1 MRCTFGE
8 MQIGIFAPTTD
19 YAAPTHLIAKAC
31 EQRGFDSFWVPEH
44 THIPVSRRSPF
55 PGGGELPTEYSHLND
70 PFVMLAAAAAVTER
84 IKLGT
89 GICLVVEHDPIVLA
103 KQIASLDR
111 LSNGRF
117 QFGIGAGWNL
127 EEMSDHGTDPKTR
140 WALLRERVEAMKAIW
155 TQEQAEYHGKFVQ
168 FDPMW
173 SWPKPLQK
181 PHPPVLLG
189 SGTARARERVVE
201 AYDGWI
207 PIGMNSHQLAEGIR
221 DLRRLA
227 RERGRDPDTIE
238 VSFFWP
244 KPEAEALKR
253 LQDLGLAR
261 AVLAIPA
268 TSDMGKLEAR
278 LDRYAEL
285 AKQVA

>member
-1 MRCTFGE
+1 

-31 EQRGFDSFWVPEH
+31 EERGFDSLWVPEH

-55 PGGGELPTEYSHLND
+55 PGGGDLPNEYSHLND

-127 EEMSDHGTDPKTR
+127 EEMQDHGTDPQTR
-140 WALLRERVEAMKAIW
+140 WALLRERVEAMKLIW
-155 TQEQAEYHGKFVQ
+155 TQEQAEYHGKFVD
-168 FDPMW
+168 FGPMW
-173 SWPKPLQK
+173 SWPKPLQT

-189 SGTARARERVVE
+189 SGTARARQRVVE
-201 AYDGWI
+201 SYDGWI
-207 PIGMNSHQLAEGIR
+207 PIGMNSHQLAEGMT
-221 DLRRLA
+221 DLRKLA
-227 RERGRDPDTIE
+227 RERGRDPDSIE

-244 KPEAEALKR
+244 KPETEALKR
-253 LQDLGLAR
+253 LKDLGLAR

-268 TSDMGKLEAR
+268 IDDMDKLTAR

-285 AKQVA
+285 ARSVA

>member
-1 MRCTFGE
+1 

-31 EQRGFDSFWVPEH
+31 EQRGFESFWVPEH

-55 PGGGELPTEYSHLND
+55 PGGGDLPKEYSHLND

-117 QFGIGAGWNL
+117 LFGIGGGWNL
-127 EEMSDHGTDPKTR
+127 EEMQDHGTDPSTR
-140 WALLRERVEAMKAIW
+140 WALLRERVEAMKQIW
-155 TQEQAEYHGKFVQ
+155 TQEQAEYHGKYVN
-168 FDPMW
+168 FDAMW
-173 SWPKPLQK
+173 SWPKPLQE

-189 SGTARARERVVE
+189 SGTARARQRVAE
-201 AYDGWI
+201 SYDGWI
-207 PIGMNSHQLAEGIR
+207 PIGLNTEQLAAGIA
-221 DLRRLA
+221 DLRKLA
-227 RERGRDPDTIE
+227 KERGRDPDAIE

-244 KPEAEALKR
+244 RPEPEALQR
-253 LQDLGLAR
+253 LRDLGLAR

-268 TSDMGKLEAR
+268 TSDMDKLHAR

-285 AKQVA
+285 AKLVA

>member
-1 MRCTFGE
+1 

-19 YAAPTHLIAKAC
+19 YAAPTPWLAKAC
-31 EQRGFDSFWVPEH
+31 EQRGFESFWVPEH

-55 PGGGELPTEYSHLND
+55 PGGGELPNEYSHLND

-117 QFGIGAGWNL
+117 LFGIGAGWNL
-127 EEMSDHGTDPKTR
+127 EEMADHGTDPKTR
-140 WALLRERVEAMKAIW
+140 WLLLKERIEAMKQIW
-155 TQEQAEYHGKFVQ
+155 TEEEAEYHGQFVN
-168 FDPMW
+168 FDRLW
-173 SWPKPLQK
+173 SWPKPSQK
-181 PHPPVLLG
+181 PHPPILLG
-189 SGTARARERVVE
+189 SGTARSRQRVVE

-207 PIGMNSHQLAEGIR
+207 PIGMSTQKLAEGIA
-221 DLRRLA
+221 DVRRLA
-227 RERGRDPDTIE
+227 RERGRDPDSIE
-238 VSFFWP
+238 ISFFWP
-244 KPEAEALKR
+244 RPEAEALQKLR
-253 LQDLGLAR
+253 DLGLAR
-261 AVLAIPA
+261 AVLAVPA
-268 TSDMGKLEAR
+268 STDLDKLSAR

-285 AKQVA
+285 AKLVQ

>member
-1 MRCTFGE
+1 

-19 YAAPTHLIAKAC
+19 YAAPTHLLAKAC
-31 EQRGFDSFWVPEH
+31 EERGFESFWVPEH

-55 PGGGELPTEYSHLND
+55 PGGGDLPSEYSHLND

-89 GICLVVEHDPIVLA
+89 GVCLVVEHDPIVLA

-117 QFGIGAGWNL
+117 LFGIGAGWNL
-127 EEMSDHGTDPKTR
+127 EEMQDHGTDPKTR
-140 WALLRERVEAMKAIW
+140 WALLRERVEAMKLIW
-155 TQEQAEYHGKFVQ
+155 TEEQPEYHGKFVD

-173 SWPKPLQK
+173 SWPKPIQT

-189 SGTARARERVVE
+189 SATELGRKRVVDS
-201 AYDGWI
+201 YDGWI
-207 PIGMNSHQLAEGIR
+207 PIGLNSHQLGEGIA
-221 DLRRLA
+221 DLRTRA
-227 RERGRDPDTIE
+227 RERGRDPDSIE

-244 KPEAEALKR
+244 RPELEPLQR
-253 LQDLGLAR
+253 LRDLGLVR
-261 AVLAIPA
+261 AVLAVPA
-268 TSDMGKLEAR
+268 TTDMDKLNMR

-285 AKQVA
+285 ARQVA